1 MSNILQYIKLEGD
14 KTIWTIVFALI
25 TMSVLVVYS
34 VEGRVATLS
43 HLRNIFIGIVLMYGV
58 HKLKFKYFS
67 KLSVVTTLMSV
78 ILLIVVILIG
88 IEINGAKRWLPEYH
102 CAAD

>member
-1 MSNILQYIKLEGD
+1 MSNLFQYIKLEGD
-14 KTIWTIVFALI
+14 KTIWTIVFVLL

-34 VEGRVATLS
+34 VEGLSATTS
-43 HLRNIFIGIVLMYGV
+43 HIRNIFMGIASMYIV

-78 ILLIVVILIG
+78 IL
-88 IEINGAKRWLPEYH
+88 
-102 CAAD
+102 